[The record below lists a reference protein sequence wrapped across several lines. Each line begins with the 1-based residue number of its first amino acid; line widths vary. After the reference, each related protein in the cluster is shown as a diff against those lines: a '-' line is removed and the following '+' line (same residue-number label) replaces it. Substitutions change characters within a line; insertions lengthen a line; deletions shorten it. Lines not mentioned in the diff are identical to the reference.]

1 MTITNKMLANLKSNV
16 AELAAMLGMTMETAF
31 DAAVMP
37 EWLWTEMAA
46 ARDAAGPRP
55 EMSMDLLAPES
66 PEREAVAKAVFERA
80 RMAVVSPL
88 SVAIVDALKSDGMTA
103 DELNDIIDANEWIDE
118 GHHAVAFLAKHGH
131 VVMVDQTL
139 CLTYTGLAMV
149 GVHVSS
155 EA

>member
-1 MTITNKMLANLKSNV
+1 MTITNEMLATLTNNV
-16 AELAAMLGMTMETAF
+16 AELAATLGITMDAAF

-37 EWLWTEMAA
+37 EWLWTAMAM

-66 PEREAVAKAVFERA
+66 PEREAAAKAVFERE

-88 SVAIVDALKSDGMTA
+88 SVAIA
-103 DELNDIIDANEWIDE
+103 
-118 GHHAVAFLAKHGH
+118 
-131 VVMVDQTL
+131 
-139 CLTYTGLAMV
+139 GLAMV
-149 GVHVSS
+149 GVHVSP